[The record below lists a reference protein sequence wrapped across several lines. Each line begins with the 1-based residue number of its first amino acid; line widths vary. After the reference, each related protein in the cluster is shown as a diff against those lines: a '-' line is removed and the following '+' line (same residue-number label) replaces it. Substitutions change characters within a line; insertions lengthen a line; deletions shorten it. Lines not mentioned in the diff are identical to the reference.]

1 MLLVMALLAAQA
13 QAANGQVAVEAK
25 PRGTSPWILNDD
37 YPVQDARRHHE
48 GTVEYR
54 LHIDTS
60 GRAVKCDVLASSG
73 FAGLDDSTCVLLMR
87 RGRFDPARDAAGA
100 AVESDRSGRFTWRLG
115 ASRPSRDG
123 IDGSAGSV
131 PVPPAGQLELTV
143 AALPSGYRQPVKAG
157 VLFDKDHRVTDC
169 RIVES
174 SGSAAVDRAAC
185 AQLRLLSPDKTARS
199 APAAGPQEYI
209 VSFRV
214 DAPAKP

>member
-1 MLLVMALLAAQA
+1 MLLAIALLAA

-25 PRGTSPWILNDD
+25 PRGTSPWMTNDD
-37 YPVQDARRHHE
+37 YPAQEARRHHE
-48 GTVEYR
+48 GTVGYR

-60 GRAVKCDVLASSG
+60 GRAVKCDILASSG
-73 FAGLDDSTCVLLMR
+73 FAGLDDATCVLLMR

-100 AVESDRSGRFTWRLG
+100 AVESDQSGRFTWRLR
-115 ASRPSRDG
+115 ASPPSRDG
-123 IDGSAGSV
+123 IDGSAGSL
-131 PVPPAGQLELTV
+131 PVPPVGQLELTV

-157 VLFDKDHRVTDC
+157 VLFDKDHRVTEC

-185 AQLRLLSPDKTARS
+185 AQLRLLGPDETAKS